1 MKRVSTLFFI
11 LAITPAFILAQDFGY
26 LGKKNL
32 FSVFTTSSMRIT
44 PAILGFAYTQGYV
57 GQKNYRYRHVSYDD
71 NNNLVEKFKL
81 FRVDYRL
88 AYQRI
93 VTPKFALGAEFA
105 YHKTTIGLSKFD
117 TYDYYNNI
125 ISTASSD
132 PVFRTMSYMLTAEF
146 YNSKGIAG
154 AGFSSQVGIGPKI
167 YSFIDG
173 ENYRFS
179 KDSVI
184 TNPYPVTDGNLI
196 AINLFYE
203 LSYKMPITNS
213 IFFNLGVRF
222 HTGFI
227 IPKFNAFSGTNT
239 YYWEPYFG
247 SNITTAAFEDN
258 LTNLLSL
265 KTGFT
270 FVF

>member
-1 MKRVSTLFFI
+1 MKRVSILFFI
-11 LAITPAFILAQDFGY
+11 LAISTSGILAQDFGY

-44 PAILGFAYTQGYV
+44 PAVLGATSTVLYEGV
-57 GQKNYRYRHVSYDD
+57 SNYRYHHLSYSD
-71 NNNLVEKFKL
+71 NNTLIDKFKL
-81 FRVDYRL
+81 FRVDYR
-88 AYQRI
+88 ASYQRI
-93 VTPKFALGAEFA
+93 INSKMALGVEFA
-105 YHKTTIGLSKFD
+105 YHKTTIGLEKPAGFD
-117 TYDYYNNI
+117 SNNSFFSMPI
-125 ISTASSD
+125 SD

-146 YNSKGIAG
+146 YNSRGIAG

-167 YSFIDG
+167 YSFMDG

-179 KDSVI
+179 KDSVMA
-184 TNPYPVTDGNLI
+184 NPYPTVGGDLI

-227 IPKFNAFSGTNT
+227 IPKLNTFSGTST
-239 YYWEPYFG
+239 YYWEPHFG

-270 FVF
+270 FIF